1 MAHTLQTNKTV
12 SAPQRSRAV
21 SITSAA
27 AAAAATVKM
36 MDEED
41 EVLEMSGADLI
52 TSRLAEWGIAE
63 DEEEDD
69 TIVVDEDKV
78 HCHRTSSRWRIPV

>member
-1 MAHTLQTNKTV
+1 
-12 SAPQRSRAV
+12 
-21 SITSAA
+21 
-27 AAAAATVKM
+27 M

>member
-1 MAHTLQTNKTV
+1 MQAKKPE
-12 SAPQRSRAV
+12 SAGNRLRAN

-27 AAAAATVKM
+27 AAAVATVKK

-41 EVLEMSGADLI
+41 EVLEMDGADLI
-52 TSRLAEWGIAE
+52 TSRLAQWGIAE
-63 DEEEDD
+63 DDEEED

-78 HCHRTSSRWRIPV
+78 HRHGTSSQI